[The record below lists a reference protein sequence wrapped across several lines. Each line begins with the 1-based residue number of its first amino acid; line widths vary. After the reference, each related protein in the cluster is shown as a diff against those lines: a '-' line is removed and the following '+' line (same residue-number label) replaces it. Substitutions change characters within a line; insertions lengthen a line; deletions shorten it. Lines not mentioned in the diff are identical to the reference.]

1 MEGPAGLAHSGHPLA
16 VAYTWLIP
24 HRRSH
29 PVGSQR
35 SGAPLWLRARQ
46 QRAPPHQQH
55 AAAAGTGLMP
65 LLRAEPCRAV
75 PCRAAVPCIP
85 VPRAPVPL
93 RPSMA
98 SAWLGAVAVLLC
110 TVLGVGWAEAQPF
123 PFRDP
128 TLPWH
133 RRLED
138 LLGRLTPA
146 EMVLQVRAR

>member
-1 MEGPAGLAHSGHPLA
+1 M
-16 VAYTWLIP
+16 
-24 HRRSH
+24 
-29 PVGSQR
+29 
-35 SGAPLWLRARQ
+35 
-46 QRAPPHQQH
+46 
-55 AAAAGTGLMP
+55 
-65 LLRAEPCRAV
+65 LRAEPCRAV